1 MPALRPNED
10 GDSNSAPSRDQ
21 HRDGSSPD
29 EGRITSPAP
38 SPPPPRQA
46 WTVRGQLLLDFHH
59 AISRAI
65 NSPEMAARCSQIA
78 EDMSR
83 NEERGVVA
91 RRLQMLPDCGARRPS
106 AADEYGAEAALI
118 VENKARRDEAT
129 RDRALALGLFAFVTL
144 RSGRGLSGWMKRA
157 IASRSYRLEPVPEK
171 RLASTVA
178 SKALASTQPSKL
190 RWRLRLAFDAA
201 VSASLAVLS
210 SVYLFAPR
218 PAAYVE
224 DMAKLP
230 LVEGKSAYA
239 EMVCPPLLREYRRVL
254 ERYGG
259 RWPVRMAGAT
269 DAEDDA
275 LTQEDVGLNVVRSFV
290 RNCTKREKYERAL
303 LEERNAFNLAHGP
316 PTSTVSRF
324 MPGLAERRVDN
335 PASIGHGALGGEVP
349 KLGTFPIPSPGV
361 PENIPINNLDQE
373 VLALFEEEGGEEGI
387 CVKDRLSTMKR

>member
-1 MPALRPNED
+1 MPSLRPNED
-10 GDSNSAPSRDQ
+10 SDSNSAPSRDQ
-21 HRDGSSPD
+21 HRDESSSD
-29 EGRITSPAP
+29 EGHLTSPAP
-38 SPPPPRQA
+38 SLPPPRQA

-83 NEERGVVA
+83 NEERDVVA
-91 RRLQMLPDCGARRPS
+91 RRLPTLSHRGARRPS
-106 AADEYGAEAALI
+106 ASEEYGAEAALI

-157 IASRSYRLEPVPEK
+157 IAGRSYRFEPVPEK
-171 RLASTVA
+171 RLASTAA

-201 VSASLAVLS
+201 ASASLAILS
-210 SVYLFAPR
+210 SVFLLAPR

-290 RNCTKREKYERAL
+290 RNCTKRAKYERAL

-316 PTSTVSRF
+316 PTSTVSRIIS
-324 MPGLAERRVDN
+324 GLAERRVDD

-349 KLGTFPIPSPGV
+349 KLGTVPVPSPGV
-361 PENIPINNLDQE
+361 PENIPMNLDQE
-373 VLALFEEEGGEEGI
+373 VLALFEEEGGKEVI
-387 CVKDRLSTMKR
+387 CVKDKLSTVKR